1 MELLDDAE
9 NSGWILRW
17 IREVSGVQISHQK
30 WCWYW
35 GQGKVPETWPCGA
48 VPRHGDG

>member
-17 IREVSGVQISHQK
+17 IREVSGVQINHQK

-35 GQGKVPETWPCGA
+35 GQGKGA
-48 VPRHGDG
+48 RDPAMRGCARAR